1 MMMAAWSTT
10 APAEADTNGLA
21 PLPPHTATYEVLRR
35 GTKIG
40 EIHVSLSQLDNGVWY
55 YNTETE
61 ATHRLARLLRLSGEE
76 SAHFVWRNDRVL
88 MLTYHQVLRTPRGTD
103 FWQHR
108 IDWEEGVVNT
118 HSSEG
123 DFVHET
129 RPDMVDPLSLR
140 LQLAVN
146 LHDPDQ
152 RTSDHHFMLI
162 DEDELDDES
171 FVYGG
176 EDQLEIPAG
185 CFESIYLERV
195 QRPDSVRNNTSWH
208 AEAFHWMPLRILQT
222 RKGREELDV
231 RLVDTSID
239 LGDVTC

>member
-1 MMMAAWSTT
+1 MTVAWSG
-10 APAEADTNGLA
+10 PVIAEEESRNAA

-55 YNTETE
+55 YSTETE

-76 SAHFVWRNDRVL
+76 SAHFVWRDNRVL

-108 IDWEEGVVNT
+108 IDWEEGVART
-118 HSSEG
+118 KSSEG
-123 DFVHET
+123 EFVHDT

-146 LHDPDQ
+146 LQDPEE
-152 RTSDHHFMLI
+152 RIADHHFILL

-176 EDQLEIPAG
+176 KDQLEIPAG

-195 QRPDSVRNNTSWH
+195 QRPDSVRTNTSWH
-208 AEAFHWMPLRILQT
+208 SESFHWMPLRILQT

-231 RLVDTSID
+231 RLLDTSID
-239 LGDVTC
+239 LGDVEC